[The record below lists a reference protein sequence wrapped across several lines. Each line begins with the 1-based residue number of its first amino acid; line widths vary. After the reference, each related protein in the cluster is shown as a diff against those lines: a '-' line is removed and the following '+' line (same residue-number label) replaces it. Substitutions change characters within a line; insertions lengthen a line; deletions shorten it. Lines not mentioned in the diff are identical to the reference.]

1 MNWATYTK
9 FIIWC
14 MICEREQEL
23 SKLSDGLGIKIFELV
38 KEYADKIH
46 SMEQVK

>member
-9 FIIWC
+9 FMIWC
-14 MICEREQEL
+14 SEREREL
-23 SKLSDGLGIKIFELV
+23 SKLSNGLGIKIFELV

-46 SMEQVK
+46 SMKQVK

>member
-1 MNWATYTK
+1 
-9 FIIWC
+9 

-23 SKLSDGLGIKIFELV
+23 SKLSDGLGIKILELV
-38 KEYADKIH
+38 KEYSDKIH